1 MSVKWKGKFVATPS
15 NGRLTTAANETPL
28 YDQSIA
34 LFDKFYEENKDKI
47 KMNTTYPIN
56 YEALAEW
63 QEALRK
69 GPESPQQ
76 LGRYVAIGL
85 KHISFGEFYESL
97 IRSAYEATSLC
108 ERENRKVILFID
120 GNLAKSNTWVA
131 LLIWRIIKPYVIF
144 VDDGSNYTEWLP
156 LTELQNILVLH
167 VDDGVF
173 SGQQVA
179 SAMTQMTRFLE
190 IQWPTDKL
198 KWMVL
203 VAALSKRA
211 EEITKKAFPG
221 VLFPTSAIEL
231 QTLGDVVQKT
241 LQQNQPNWR
250 DEYTKFFYLMQ
261 QQRYNNLYMVNE
273 NKHVVYFDHK
283 LPDSASTLN
292 KVIATA
298 PALDDTIQSLTD
310 KDKLSTRSLVRRCSV
325 DDYEFDGK
333 RPDPR
338 MFLVKYDEEKVCP
351 PSFYKNIAY
360 TLDGQLIMKDEES
373 FGDLLMKVSTTV

>member
-1 MSVKWKGKFVATPS
+1 MSVKWKGKFVATPIS
-15 NGRLTTAANETPL
+15 TRLTSAANETPL
-28 YDQSIA
+28 YNQSTE

-63 QEALRK
+63 QTALRK
-69 GPESPQQ
+69 GPETLQQ
-76 LGRYVAIGL
+76 LGRYIAIGL
-85 KHISFGEFYESL
+85 KHVSFGEFYETL
-97 IRSAYEATSLC
+97 IRGAYEATSLC
-108 ERENRKVILFID
+108 ERENRKIILFID
-120 GNLAKSNTWVA
+120 GNLDKSNIWVA
-131 LLIWRIIKPYVIF
+131 LLVWSVIKSYVVF

-156 LTELQNILVLH
+156 LTELQNILILH

-173 SGQQVA
+173 SGQQVG
-179 SAMTQMTRFLE
+179 SSLTQMTRFLE
-190 IQWPTDKL
+190 LQWPTDKL

-203 VAALSKRA
+203 VAALSKMGR
-211 EEITKKAFPG
+211 EVVGGGFPG

-231 QTLGDVVQKT
+231 QTLGGVVKKT
-241 LQQNQPNWR
+241 LQMNQSDWL

-261 QQRYNNLYMVNE
+261 QQRYNNLYMVSE
-273 NKHVVYFDHK
+273 FKHVVYFDHK

-292 KVIATA
+292 KVLATA
-298 PALDDTIQSLTD
+298 PALDDTIQSLDD
-310 KDKLSTRSLVRRCSV
+310 KDKLSTRSLIKRCAA

-351 PSFYKNIAY
+351 PSFYKNIVY
-360 TLDGQLIMKDEES
+360 TLDNKKIMKDEES
-373 FGDLLMKVSTTV
+373 FGDLLMKVSADT